1 MHNGPNSSALA
12 AERQRDVVKTGLR
25 LARTL
30 ARLRNEPERGS
41 AIVEFAMVVPLLV
54 PMLVLVMEFGSA
66 FNYKNQ
72 LTQMAS
78 QGARWAAVNKNPG
91 PGASLQESIADTA
104 VGPELKTG
112 GTATVPNP
120 VQVCI
125 EPGAGKGDAV
135 TVTAQV
141 TYSWLPLKVPFLE
154 GATKTFPNL
163 AQTVIRGS
171 STMMLEKA
179 PDAYQGGCFPA

>member
-1 MHNGPNSSALA
+1 MHKLLDSSAA
-12 AERQRDVVKTGLR
+12 ITAG
-25 LARTL
+25 LARRIQTL
-30 ARLRNEPERGS
+30 RRSGDDRQRGS
-41 AIVEFAMVVPLLV
+41 ALVEFAIVVPLLV
-54 PMLVLVMEFGSA
+54 PMIVLVMEFGSA

-104 VGPELKTG
+104 VGPELKDG

-120 VQVCI
+120 AQICI
-125 EPGAGKGDAV
+125 EPGAGKGEAV

-141 TYSWLPLKVPFLE
+141 TYNWLPVKVPFLDGE
-154 GATKTFPNL
+154 TKTFPNVT
-163 AQTVIRGS
+163 QTVVRGS

-179 PDAYQGGCFPA
+179 PTAYEGGCFPA